1 MRYKVIN
8 QTFPNSGN
16 GDKSWETAFIT
27 GGNRDQGSIFRYETP
42 KGAAIVPCHNF
53 KEKSGLLRS
62 LGMPISDLI
71 NLCYNQAK
79 SIGIN

>member
-27 GGNRDQGSIFRYETP
+27 GENRDRASIFRYETRR
-42 KGAAIVPCHNF
+42 G
-53 KEKSGLLRS
+53 
-62 LGMPISDLI
+62 
-71 NLCYNQAK
+71 CYRPLPQFQRK
-79 SIGIN
+79 V

>member
-1 MRYKVIN
+1 MRYKVRK

-27 GGNRDQGSIFRYETP
+27 GENRDQGSIFRYETP
-42 KGAAIVPCHNF
+42 KGAAIVPCYNS

-62 LGMPISDLI
+62 
-71 NLCYNQAK
+71 
-79 SIGIN
+79 

>member
-16 GDKSWETAFIT
+16 GNKSWETAFIT
-27 GGNRDQGSIFRYETP
+27 GENRDQGSIFRYETP

-62 LGMPISDLI
+62 
-71 NLCYNQAK
+71 
-79 SIGIN
+79 

>member
-8 QTFPNSGN
+8 QTFQNSGN
-16 GDKSWETAFIT
+16 GNKSWKPAFIT
-27 GGNRDQGSIFRYETP
+27 GENRDQGSIFRYETRRGCYRP
-42 KGAAIVPCHNF
+42 LPQF
-53 KEKSGLLRS
+53 KRKVWFMTPLVY
-62 LGMPISDLI
+62 DHF